1 MEADLNRTFT
11 NELIK
16 LESLSLVERAL
27 INRREEILTAI
38 AEKRVAPSKEL
49 MLELCELNIAI
60 GDVEVAP

>member
-1 MEADLNRTFT
+1 MDRTFT
-11 NELIK
+11 TELVQ

-38 AEKRVAPSKEL
+38 AEKRVVPSQEL

-60 GDVEVAP
+60 GDVDVAQ